1 MTHNKMPLALVSAA
15 LTLAVSTA
23 FLAPAQAGLM
33 HKHPTATGIGA
44 GLVAHHMAKHAHGGL
59 MHRHPIMTGLAGRC
73 GSTSH
78 GEEALSPINAHAEN
92 SLPKDFR
99 EAVFIGGF

>member
-1 MTHNKMPLALVSAA
+1 MTHTKRTPLAILSAA

-44 GLVAHHMAKHAHGGL
+44 GLAAHHMAKHAHGGL
-59 MHRHPIMTGLAGRC
+59 MHKHPIMTGVAAG
-73 GSTSH
+73 
-78 GEEALSPINAHAEN
+78 AIAHHMA
-92 SLPKDFR
+92 KKH
-99 EAVFIGGF
+99 